1 MRLGSC
7 SSSPGTVKARAF
19 SLFVAEEEV
28 EESFIG
34 LLSVSLLVSSKTV
47 PGRSVGSSSVT
58 NKFVI
63 HCFEC
68 RRVFQGSIHQLFIID
83 SV

>member
-58 NKFVI
+58 CKFVEMFYLNTI
-63 HCFEC
+63 E
-68 RRVFQGSIHQLFIID
+68 QLFLF
-83 SV
+83 VEQ